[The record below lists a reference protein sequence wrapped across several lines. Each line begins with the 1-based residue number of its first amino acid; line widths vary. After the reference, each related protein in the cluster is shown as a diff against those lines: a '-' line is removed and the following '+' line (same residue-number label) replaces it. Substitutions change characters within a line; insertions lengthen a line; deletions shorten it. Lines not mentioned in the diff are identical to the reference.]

1 MSETSSHGDHAR
13 VHAPA
18 TLRNRE
24 PILAVLQRVL
34 PAAGLVLEIASGTG
48 EHAAFMTP
56 RLASGLI
63 WQPSEARAAALP
75 IIDGYA
81 RDAACDRIR
90 PAVRLDASKPE
101 WPIER
106 ADALFCANM
115 IHIAPWEAAV
125 GLFAGAGT
133 RLAAGAPLVLYG
145 PFKRHGAHT
154 APSNESFEAGL
165 LAKDPRWGVRCLD
178 TQLTSLARDNGFELA
193 EVVAMPANNLI
204 VVFWRN
210 DRQLI

>member
-1 MSETSSHGDHAR
+1 MSETSSHGDHVRA
-13 VHAPA
+13 HAPA

-48 EHAAFMTP
+48 EHAAFMAP
-56 RLASGLI
+56 RLAPGLI
-63 WQPSEARAAALP
+63 WQPSEARAGALS

-81 RDAACDRIR
+81 RDAACPRIR
-90 PAVRLDASKPE
+90 PAVRLDASAPE

-133 RLAAGAPLVLYG
+133 RLPGGAPLVLYG
-145 PFKRHGAHT
+145 PFKRNGRHT

-165 LAKDPRWGVRCLD
+165 VAKDPRWGVRCLD
-178 TQLTSLARDNGFELA
+178 TQLLPVARKNGFDLA
-193 EVVAMPANNLI
+193 EVVAMPANNL
-204 VVFWRN
+204 VVIFRRN
-210 DRQLI
+210 ELRII